1 MENLIFNISSSHR
14 DKNRYPDSNKFELLL
29 PSKIKNITYLK
40 LTSIEFPYVFYNYQ
54 ENRNNVSF
62 KIQHTNNTI
71 TDTITI
77 SNGNYTNTQLVN
89 TITTKLNEINI
100 SRSTNFSISLS
111 DITKRITF
119 INDTEFTLD
128 FSRTGNIQYDGINY
142 SLGFKNN
149 SYTGTSIEGDS
160 VINTEGCRYF
170 FVKINNIDNIY
181 DNNVT
186 NCFAKVL
193 LNTSVYNTRYEGNDS
208 FVSKTKQFRKPENF
222 NKLTFEFVDE
232 QNNLIEFGTHN
243 ISLTVELGYIYDIKL
258 YHQIHN
264 NGLPNGDN
272 RLKYLYHN
280 R

>member
-1 MENLIFNISSSHR
+1 MENLIFNINSSHR

-119 INDTEFTLD
+119 TNDTEFTLD

-243 ISLTVELGYIYDIKL
+243 ISLTVELR
-258 YHQIHN
+258 IHI
-264 NGLPNGDN
+264 
-272 RLKYLYHN
+272 
-280 R
+280 